1 MSSMKK
7 LLKDPE
13 FQAKTALFAI
23 SGMIIVLFYVIL
35 THFTQI
41 FIGLKKFINI
51 LSPFI
56 LGVALAYIMSLIANP
71 VEKLFPKAMTDKN
84 KRVYSSL
91 IAILLFTVIV
101 ALFVIVLIPPI
112 TASVTQ
118 LIDLINR
125 IASDMSG
132 TFEHLT
138 ENLNLN
144 PKIEQTL
151 YELFRNSINTII
163 TFTREQIPNIIAST
177 ITGVRSVVNFVIGI
191 VVAIYVLIDREILID
206 QIKRLSKAILP
217 EKHFNS
223 LNKVIHLTDTKLGSF
238 ISGKVISS
246 AIIGLI
252 CFFLMNFLQMNYSVL
267 IAFVIG
273 ITNII
278 PIFGPWIGS
287 IPCLF
292 ILLISDPIQSLYLL
306 GIILVVQFLDSNVIG
321 PRVVGESVG
330 LSSLWIMFAT
340 ILGGSFFGFTGLIL
354 GVPFFAVFYFLM
366 KEFVSNR
373 LKQKESGTNNA

>member
-41 FIGLKKFINI
+41 FIGLKKFIDI

-91 IAILLFTVIV
+91 IAILLFAVIV
-101 ALFVIVLIPPI
+101 ALFIIVLIPPI

-144 PKIEQTL
+144 PNIEQTL

-366 KEFVSNR
+366 NEFVSNR
-373 LKQKESGTNNA
+373 L

>member
-41 FIGLKKFINI
+41 FIGLKKFIDI

-71 VEKLFPKAMTDKN
+71 VEKLFPEAMTNKN

-91 IAILLFTVIV
+91 IAILLFAVIV

-132 TFEHLT
+132 TFDHLT

-144 PKIEQTL
+144 PNIEQTL

-373 LKQKESGTNNA
+373 LKQKESGTNNV

>member
-1 MSSMKK
+1 MKK

-41 FIGLKKFINI
+41 FIGLKKFIDI

-91 IAILLFTVIV
+91 IAILLFAVIV
-101 ALFVIVLIPPI
+101 ALFVVVLIPPI

>member
-1 MSSMKK
+1 MIGMKK

-13 FQAKTALFAI
+13 FRARIALYTI
-23 SGMIIVLFYVIL
+23 SGAFIVLFYVII
-35 THFTQI
+35 THFSQI
-41 FIGLKKFINI
+41 FQGLKTFINI

-56 LGVALAYIMSLIANP
+56 LGVALAYIMALIANP
-71 VEKLFPKAMTDKN
+71 VEGLFPESMPKKN
-84 KRVYSSL
+84 KRTYSSL
-91 IAILLFTVIV
+91 IAMLLFVIIV
-101 ALFVIVLIPPI
+101 ALFVVVLIPPI
-112 TASVTQ
+112 TTSITQ

-144 PKIEQTL
+144 PNIEQQL
-151 YELFRNSINTII
+151 YEIFRTSINTII
-163 TFTREQIPNIIAST
+163 TFTRDKIPSVIAST
-177 ITGVRSVVNFVIGI
+177 ISGVRSVVNFVIGI
-191 VVAIYVLIDREILID
+191 VVAIYVLIDREVLID
-206 QIKRLSKAILP
+206 QVKRLSKAILP
-217 EKHFNS
+217 DRMFNS
-223 LNKVIHLTDTKLGSF
+223 LNKVINLTDVKLGSF

-252 CFFLMNFLQMNYSVL
+252 CFLLMSILNMNYSVL

-292 ILLISDPIQSLYLL
+292 ILLISDPIQSLYML

-321 PRVVGESVG
+321 PRILGESVG

-354 GVPFFAVFYFLM
+354 GVPFFAVFYFLL
-366 KEFVSNR
+366 KEFVTNR
-373 LKQKESGTNNA
+373 LKQKEENASNA